1 MSGDRVASPDAAPVH
16 VWPNSGTDSGFHD
29 GSRSIHAH
37 VMRPI
42 VEQLAK
48 AGAHTV
54 LDLGC
59 GNGWFTQSLVR
70 CGFEVLGVDHN
81 EAVLRQAQVQ
91 RPSVRFEVMDVMQA
105 LPPGLSERFDA
116 VVAIDLIDHVI
127 LPRRMIETAL
137 AALKPGGLLVVT
149 CAYYGYAKNLALA
162 LAGRFDA
169 RWDPLLDD
177 GRVKFFSRATLTQ
190 LLSEFELQDL
200 HFQTVG
206 RIPMFARSMLVAGRS
221 PD

>member
-1 MSGDRVASPDAAPVH
+1 MNAGQKASADGEAGPTWPD
-16 VWPNSGTDSGFHD
+16 TDSGFHD
-29 GSRSIHAH
+29 GPRSIHAH

-59 GNGWFTQSLVR
+59 GNGWFTESLVR
-70 CGFEVLGVDHN
+70 CGFDVLGVDHN
-81 EAVLRQAQVQ
+81 EAVLRQARQQ
-91 RPSVRFEVMDVMQA
+91 RPSIRFQTMDVMQ
-105 LPPGLSERFDA
+105 GLEPSLSARFDA
-116 VVAIDLIDHVI
+116 VVAIDLIDHVT

-137 AALKPGGLLVVT
+137 AALRPGGLLVVT

-162 LAGRFDA
+162 LAGRFDS

-177 GRVKFFSRATLTQ
+177 GRVKFFSRETLTA
-190 LLSEFELQDL
+190 LISEFELQDL

-206 RIPMFARSMLVAGRS
+206 RIPMFARSMLIAAKA

>member
-1 MSGDRVASPDAAPVH
+1 MSGDPVAATGAVGVPAWPD
-16 VWPNSGTDSGFHD
+16 NDSGFHD
-29 GSRSIHAH
+29 GPRSIHAH

-81 EAVLRQAQVQ
+81 EAVLAQAQQQ
-91 RPSVRFEVMDVMQA
+91 RPLIRFQTMDVLQGLA
-105 LPPGLSERFDA
+105 PGLSERFDA
-116 VVAIDLIDHVI
+116 VVAIDLIDHVT

-137 AALKPGGLLVVT
+137 DALKPGGLLVVT

-162 LAGRFDA
+162 LAGRFDS
-169 RWDPLLDD
+169 RWDPLLDE
-177 GRVKFFSRATLTQ
+177 GRLKFFSRATLTA
-190 LLSEFELQDL
+190 LLLEAELQDL

-206 RIPMFARSMLVAGRS
+206 RIPMFARSMVAAARK
-221 PD
+221 PT

>member
-1 MSGDRVASPDAAPVH
+1 MSADQATSAGTVPVSEWPD
-16 VWPNSGTDSGFHD
+16 NDSGFHD
-29 GSRSIHAH
+29 GPRSIHAH
-37 VMRPI
+37 VTRPI

-81 EAVLRQAQVQ
+81 EAVLGQAQQQ
-91 RPSVRFEVMDVMQA
+91 RPSIRFQSMDVLRG

-116 VVAIDLIDHVI
+116 VVAIDLIDHVSR
-127 LPRRMIETAL
+127 PRRMIETAL

-162 LAGRFDA
+162 LAGRFDS
-169 RWDPLLDD
+169 RWDPLLDE
-177 GRVKFFSRATLTQ
+177 GRLKFFSQATLVA

-206 RIPMFARSMLVAGRS
+206 RIPMFARSMLVAARK
-221 PD
+221 PA

>member
-1 MSGDRVASPDAAPVH
+1 MSAERAVSADAAPVL
-16 VWPNSGTDSGFHD
+16 VWPDSGADSGFHD
-29 GSRSIHAH
+29 GPRSIHAH
-37 VMRPI
+37 VTRPI

-70 CGFEVLGVDHN
+70 CGFEVLGADHN
-81 EAVLRQAQVQ
+81 EEMLRQAQAQ
-91 RPSVRFEVMDVMQA
+91 RPSVRFRAMDVMQG
-105 LPPGLSERFDA
+105 LEPGLSERFDA
-116 VVAIDLIDHVI
+116 VVAIDLIDHVT
-127 LPRRMIETAL
+127 LPRRMIDTAL

-162 LAGRFDA
+162 LTGRFDS

-177 GRVKFFSRATLTQ
+177 GRVKFFSRETLTA
-190 LLSEFELQDL
+190 LISEFELQDL

-206 RIPMFARSMLVAGRS
+206 RIPMFARSMLVAAQK
-221 PD
+221 PL

>member
-1 MSGDRVASPDAAPVH
+1 MSAERARSIGAVVVPVGPDPDA
-16 VWPNSGTDSGFHD
+16 GFHD
-29 GSRSIHAH
+29 GPRSIHAH
-37 VMRPI
+37 VTRPI
-42 VEQLAK
+42 VEQLAT

-81 EAVLRQAQVQ
+81 EAVLGQAQQQ
-91 RPSVRFEVMDVMQA
+91 RPSIRFQAMDAVQGLA
-105 LPPGLSERFDA
+105 PGLSERFDA
-116 VVAIDLIDHVI
+116 VVAIDLIDHVT

-137 AALKPGGLLVVT
+137 AAIKPGGLLVVT

-162 LAGRFDA
+162 LAGRFDS

-177 GRVKFFSRATLTQ
+177 GRVKFFSRATLMA

-206 RIPMFARSMLVAGRS
+206 RVPMFARSMLVAARK
-221 PD
+221 PL

>member
-1 MSGDRVASPDAAPVH
+1 MSVDRLASPDADPGH

-29 GSRSIHAH
+29 GPRSIHAH
-37 VMRPI
+37 VTRPI

-59 GNGWFTQSLVR
+59 GNGWFTQALVR

-81 EAVLRQAQVQ
+81 EAVLRQAQAQ

-127 LPRRMIETAL
+127 LPRRMVETAL

-162 LAGRFDA
+162 LAGRFDT

-177 GRVKFFSRATLTQ
+177 GRVKFFSRANLTQ
-190 LLSEFELQDL
+190 LISEFELQDM

-206 RIPMFARSMLVAGRS
+206 RIPMFARSMLVAARS

>member
-1 MSGDRVASPDAAPVH
+1 MNADQVASAGAVPVPAWPD
-16 VWPNSGTDSGFHD
+16 TDSGFHD
-29 GSRSIHAH
+29 GPRSIHAH
-37 VMRPI
+37 VTRPI

-81 EAVLRQAQVQ
+81 EAILRQAQQQ
-91 RPSVRFEVMDVMQA
+91 RPSVRFQVMDVMQG
-105 LPPGLSERFDA
+105 LEPGLSERFDA
-116 VVAIDLIDHVI
+116 VVAIDLIDHVT
-127 LPRRMIETAL
+127 LPRRMIATAL

-162 LAGRFDA
+162 LTGRFDS

-177 GRVKFFSRATLTQ
+177 GRVKFFSRDTLTA
-190 LLSEFELQDL
+190 LISEFELQDL

-206 RIPMFARSMLVAGRS
+206 RIPMFARSMLVAVQK
-221 PD
+221 PL

>member
-1 MSGDRVASPDAAPVH
+1 MSPDQATPAGKIGGPV
-16 VWPNSGTDSGFHD
+16 WTDNDSGFHD
-29 GSRSIHAH
+29 GPRSIHAH
-37 VMRPI
+37 VTRPI

-59 GNGWFTQSLVR
+59 GNGWFTQSLAR
-70 CGFEVLGVDHN
+70 CGFEVLGVDRN
-81 EAVLRQAQVQ
+81 QAVLGQAQQQ
-91 RPSVRFEVMDVMQA
+91 RPSIRFQAMDVLQD

-116 VVAIDLIDHVI
+116 VVAIDLIDHVT

-137 AALKPGGLLVVT
+137 ATLKPGGLLVVT

-162 LAGRFDA
+162 LTGRFDS
-169 RWDPLLDD
+169 RWDPLLDE
-177 GRVKFFSRATLTQ
+177 GRLKFFSRATLVA

-206 RIPMFARSMLVAGRS
+206 RIPMFARSMLVAARK
-221 PD
+221 PI

>member
-1 MSGDRVASPDAAPVH
+1 MNANQKASADGEAGPTWPD
-16 VWPNSGTDSGFHD
+16 TDSGFQD
-29 GSRSIHAH
+29 GPRSIHAH

-42 VEQLAK
+42 VEQLAQ

-70 CGFEVLGVDHN
+70 CGFDVLGVDHN
-81 EAVLRQAQVQ
+81 EVVLQQARQQ
-91 RPSVRFEVMDVMQA
+91 RPSIRFQTMDVMQ
-105 LPPGLSERFDA
+105 GLEPSLSARFDA
-116 VVAIDLIDHVI
+116 VVAIDLIDHVT

-137 AALKPGGLLVVT
+137 AALKPGGVLVVT

-162 LAGRFDA
+162 LAGRFDS

-177 GRVKFFSRATLTQ
+177 GRVKFFSRATLTA
-190 LLSEFELQDL
+190 LIAEFELRDL

-206 RIPMFARSMLVAGRS
+206 RVPMFARSMLIAAKAPG
-221 PD
+221 